1 VIRVA
6 IIDDEQDSIESLKLH
21 ISELVDDIEVI
32 GEAEN
37 VETGLQLIKSTKP
50 DLVFLDINMPDG
62 TGFDLLEQLPQKDI
76 NVIFVTAYDK
86 HAVSAFRFSAIDFL
100 LKPIDP
106 ELLIQAVDKY
116 RGITNQEELQN
127 RLFNLLENKKT
138 LTKIAL
144 PILEGYRFVLI
155 NQIRRCESDGSY
167 TYFYLKTGDKLLVSR
182 SIKEYDEL
190 LTSHY
195 FYRLHQSHLINLECM
210 KEYKKGEGGSVILDD
225 NTEIPVSRRKKE
237 GFLSVILNTEKGR
250 K

>member
-1 VIRVA
+1 MIRVA
-6 IIDDEQDSIESLKLH
+6 LIDDEADSLENLSIYLT
-21 ISELVDDIEVI
+21 ELFDDVTIV
-32 GEAEN
+32 GEATN
-37 VETGLQLIKSTKP
+37 VETGVKLITNIKP
-50 DLVFLDINMPDG
+50 DLIFLDINMPDG
-62 TGFDLLEQLPQKDI
+62 SGFDLLEQLTTDKL
-76 NVIFVTAYDK
+76 NVIFVTAHDL
-86 HAVSAFRFSAIDFL
+86 HAVKAFQFSALDFL

-106 ELLIQAVDKY
+106 KLLIQAVDKY
-116 RGITNQEELQN
+116 RSITNQEELQH
-127 RLFNLLENKKT
+127 RLINLLENKET
-138 LTKIAL
+138 PTKIAL
-144 PILEGYRFVLI
+144 PTLEGYRFVFI

-237 GFLSVILNTEKGR
+237 GFLSVILNTGKGR